1 MKFSEIWIEQ
11 CQAARDILSESGVIQ
26 ALDYLVGDKFL
37 KFVEAAEDDAE
48 FREELPAFTAEISTI
63 FEPWQ
68 LADYFE
74 QALQPNPFETSDDDL
89 DNDDLEEDDTAEIAL
104 FQTNNLA
111 FVEQPKALLLGE

>member
-1 MKFSEIWIEQ
+1 MKFSELWISHCET
-11 CQAARDILSESGVIQ
+11 AREILSESGVIQ

-89 DNDDLEEDDTAEIAL
+89 EEDDTAEIAL

>member
-1 MKFSEIWIEQ
+1 MKFSEIWVSHCET
-11 CQAARDILSESGVIQ
+11 AREILSESGVIQ